1 MIFFWLKESFKLIGR
16 AKSSFFLSLISMS
29 ISVFLITAS
38 LVSILLSNKLQKN
51 IKQSVSINVFLKD
64 TLSNDQISQLQAKI
78 KKKTFINTISYVDKN
93 QAARDFIKE
102 TGEDFRRVLDYNPL
116 PASFLITLKEGYVE
130 KDSIKKIVASIGGF
144 NGVDDVVFQQEFVY
158 RILSF
163 IKRIQTYIFAFTG
176 ILFFISIYIV
186 FSTVK
191 LVTKSKYE
199 EMETMKLVG
208 AKLSTIK
215 MPIVL
220 NCVFIGLLAGAI
232 SLSVFYFIN
241 IYSRGIREIH
251 MLLNFNDPYFV
262 AAILAVGPIIGILVS
277 LFSLRKISLKI

>member
-38 LVSILLSNKLQKN
+38 LISIQLSNRLQRN
-51 IKQSVSINVFLKD
+51 IKQSVSINIFLKD
-64 TLSNDQISQLQAKI
+64 TLSNNQISRLKTKI
-78 KKKTFINTISYVDKN
+78 KDNYFINSIKYIDKN
-93 QAARDFIKE
+93 QAAKDFINE

-130 KDSIKKIVASIGGF
+130 KDSLDKIVASISSY
-144 NGVDDVVFQQEFVY
+144 NGVDDVVFQQGFVY
-158 RILSF
+158 KVLSF
-163 IKRIQTYIFAFTG
+163 IKKIQSYIFAFTG

-199 EMETMKLVG
+199 ELETMKLVG

-220 NCVFIGLLAGAI
+220 NCILIGFFAGII
-232 SLSVFYFIN
+232 SLAIFYYIN
-241 IYSRGIREIH
+241 HYFSAIGDLHRLFS
-251 MLLNFNDPYFV
+251 FNNLSFV
-262 AAILAVGPIIGILVS
+262 IIVLAIGPAIGFLVS
-277 LFSLRKISLKI
+277 LFSLRKINLRI

>member
-1 MIFFWLKESFKLIGR
+1 MIFFWLKESIKLIGR

-38 LVSILLSNKLQKN
+38 LVSIMLSNEMQKN
-51 IKQSVSINVFLKD
+51 IKQNVSINVFLKD
-64 TLSNDQISQLQAKI
+64 TLSSDQISRLQTKI
-78 KKKTFINTISYVDKN
+78 KRNSFINTISYIDKN

-130 KDSIKKIVASIGGF
+130 KDSINKIVEVIGAY

-158 RILSF
+158 KILSF

-199 EMETMKLVG
+199 ELESMKLVG

-220 NCVFIGLLAGAI
+220 NCVLIGLLAGLI
-232 SLSVFYFIN
+232 SLGIFYVIGH
-241 IYSRGIREIH
+241 YSQGILEIH
-251 MLLNFNDPYFV
+251 KLLNFDNPYFLIV
-262 AAILAVGPIIGILVS
+262 ALAVGPVIGSLVS

>member
-1 MIFFWLKESFKLIGR
+1 MIFFWLKESIKLIGR

-38 LVSILLSNKLQKN
+38 LISIQLSNELQRN
-51 IKQSVSINVFLKD
+51 IKQNVSINIFLKD
-64 TLSNDQISQLQAKI
+64 TLTNKEISQLQSRI
-78 KKKTFINTISYVDKN
+78 KSSYFINTINYIDKN
-93 QAARDFIKE
+93 QAAKEFIKE
-102 TGEDFRRVLDYNPL
+102 TGEDFRKVLDYNPL

-130 KDSIKKIVASIGGF
+130 KDSLNKVVSIISGY
-144 NGVDDVVFQQEFVY
+144 NGVDDVVFQQGFVY
-158 RILSF
+158 KILSF
-163 IKRIQTYIFAFTG
+163 IKRIQTYIFVFTG

-199 EMETMKLVG
+199 ELETMKLVG

-220 NCVFIGLLAGAI
+220 NCILIGIIAGVI
-232 SLSVFYFIN
+232 SLGVFYLLNYYLKSFE
-241 IYSRGIREIH
+241 EIH
-251 MLLNFNDPYFV
+251 QMFSINNLYFLV
-262 AAILAVGPIIGILVS
+262 LVLGVGPIIGSMVS

>member
-1 MIFFWLKESFKLIGR
+1 MIFFWLKESIKLIGR

-29 ISVFLITAS
+29 ISVFLITSS
-38 LVSILLSNKLQKN
+38 LISIQLSNTLQRN

-64 TLSNDQISQLQAKI
+64 TLTNNQISRLRSKI
-78 KKKTFINTISYVDKN
+78 RQKYFVNTIRYIDKN
-93 QAARDFIKE
+93 QAAKDFIKE

-116 PASFLITLKEGYVE
+116 PASFLITLKEHYVE
-130 KDSIKKIVASIGGF
+130 KDSLNRIVAAIGAYD
-144 NGVDDVVFQQEFVY
+144 GVDDVVFQQGFVY
-158 RILSF
+158 KILSF
-163 IKRIQTYIFAFTG
+163 IKRIQTYIFIFTG

-215 MPIVL
+215 MPVIL
-220 NCVFIGLLAGAI
+220 NCILIGLLAGII
-232 SLSVFYFIN
+232 SLAVFYFLNYYI
-241 IYSRGIREIH
+241 RGISEIH
-251 MLLNFNDPYFV
+251 RWLNFNKLYFIV
-262 AAILAVGPIIGILVS
+262 VVLAIGPVIGSLVS
-277 LFSLRKISLKI
+277 VFSLRKISLKI